1 MRKTKRGGANLSRKM
16 KLYQPIVASEK
27 YRDARKVIEYSGD
40 QLQLDQQK
48 EEILEREL
56 QKVKRD
62 EKKHRMLKQKGQR
75 ALLEVLAANQM
86 LSVMNNLVM
95 MSDVKQL
102 LSDPSKKHTL
112 IFPTDDNLLESD
124 LDIEKLKQNKDALNQ
139 FLKDYI
145 LQGEVHSEH
154 LKPET
159 PVTVFNSNGK
169 ALDIVKRET
178 GKIIV
183 KYDNKPVAVIK
194 HKDLTHHDDSL
205 PVAGSIHSIQDLET
219 QIPSAKDIAED
230 GKKQIQKFRE
240 GATNAVSDARERL
253 KGATDT
259 AENVGKKATEL
270 ATGAL
275 KTITGFFGGDK
286 QEKTSDADSSAP
298 VASTPTVSQQ
308 QGGRRRRKRKTKKR
322 KHVKNKKRRSKK
334 RRRN

>member
-1 MRKTKRGGANLSRKM
+1 MPKTKRGGANLSRRI
-16 KLYQPIVASEK
+16 KLYKPIVANEK
-27 YRDARKVIEYSGD
+27 YQDARKVIQYSGEQLEFD
-40 QLQLDQQK
+40 QRKQQ
-48 EEILEREL
+48 ILEKEL
-56 QKVKRD
+56 QKVKKD

-102 LSDPSKKHTL
+102 LADPSKKHTL

-145 LQGEVHSEH
+145 LQGELHSEH

-169 ALDIVKRET
+169 PLDIVKRET

-183 KYDNKPVAVIK
+183 KYENEPVAVIK

-205 PVAGSIHSIQDLET
+205 PSSGSIHSIQDLET
-219 QIPSAKDIAED
+219 QIPSVKDITED

-259 AENVGKKATEL
+259 ATNVGKKATEL

-286 QEKTSDADSSAP
+286 EEKKTDDTASQP
-298 VASTPTVSQQ
+298 VESNPTVSQQ
-308 QGGRRRRKRKTKKR
+308 QGGSRKRRRKKTRKRKIKKKKR
-322 KHVKNKKRRSKK
+322 YSKK
-334 RRRN
+334 TRRN